1 MVTENTLYREKK
13 EKNKYVF
20 LLLLAVFMS
29 FVAGTAMIDRVSV
42 LLILY
47 ICIRLGMKE
56 ESPVNPYYLFA
67 ITPISLLIY
76 INIGDAYMANL
87 THNTWLL
94 GIMNMAAFVI
104 ALVLT
109 RPVKFK
115 VSYDTKETVSSLTLH
130 AIILFALSFMGNLI
144 PELES
149 VFWICAVPAIVCAI
163 MSKRV
168 GLFLLVGLYLVISF
182 TIGSVSKSFMLM
194 LAMTILVIYDK
205 YYAVTKKSKRRVFLL
220 MIAGIALMLAAFS
233 FANKDRGSYDAD
245 DGVTRYSAQGITW
258 TGATRFFMPYMY
270 LTNAWTNLQFVTETQ
285 DSRTYGLWM
294 AKPVLGYLQLDD
306 SFGPIYN
313 LESYSS
319 FNTFGFIT
327 CGFKDFGYWLSVISA
342 LMLGFFVKKIYSRFL
357 LSRSPFD
364 VACYVL
370 VGLAT
375 LEMFFSNHFFM
386 QSYPFTVVIIM
397 GLYKFVAARLFR
409 NKRTSNQSIV
419 SA

>member
-1 MVTENTLYREKK
+1 
-13 EKNKYVF
+13 
-20 LLLLAVFMS
+20 
-29 FVAGTAMIDRVSV
+29 
-42 LLILY
+42 
-47 ICIRLGMKE
+47 
-56 ESPVNPYYLFA
+56 
-67 ITPISLLIY
+67 
-76 INIGDAYMANL
+76 
-87 THNTWLL
+87 
-94 GIMNMAAFVI
+94 
-104 ALVLT
+104 
-109 RPVKFK
+109 
-115 VSYDTKETVSSLTLH
+115 
-130 AIILFALSFMGNLI
+130 
-144 PELES
+144 
-149 VFWICAVPAIVCAI
+149 

-182 TIGSVSKSFMLM
+182 TTGSVSKLFVLM

-205 YYAVTKKSKRRVFLL
+205 YYAVTKKSKRREFLL

-245 DGVTRYSAQGITW
+245 DGVSGYSAQGITW

-270 LTNAWTNLQFVTETQ
+270 LTNAWTNLQYVTETQ